1 MSSIFRKKRKIS
13 VFGVH
18 GTSFLQ
24 VIQRKQ
30 RNQIFLKKK
39 KVVKKK
45 EKKKKSKKCPALLRL
60 LYFLPLITGP
70 YRPHYRFGS

>member
-13 VFGVH
+13 VFGVN

-30 RNQIFLKKK
+30 RNQILIKKSGKKKIKKK
-39 KVVKKK
+39 KDKKVP
-45 EKKKKSKKCPALLRL
+45 CPPQTPLLSTSHHRSL
-60 LYFLPLITGP
+60 
-70 YRPHYRFGS
+70 RPHYRFGS

>member
-13 VFGVH
+13 VFGVN

-30 RNQIFLKKK
+30 RNQI
-39 KVVKKK
+39 V
-45 EKKKKSKKCPALLRL
+45 KKKKSGKKKGRKKKTKKCPALLRL
-60 LYFLPLITGP
+60 LYFLPLMTGP